1 MPVLTYPNIDPQ
13 RLQPNP
19 WNTNRVSPENAD
31 KIDESLKRFADVVPG
46 GMFKPILVRELAD
59 GSLQIIGGQHRVESA
74 MRLRLKQVPYFNLGR
89 ISDQRAK
96 EIGLVDNG
104 RYGEDDTLQL
114 AELLEGLGTAE
125 DIAKFMP
132 YSDTDLASIFAATNI
147 DIDDLDLP
155 DDDESASLL
164 PPAPKVQTHQIMRFK
179 VPVEDVASVTQRIER
194 VMKEQKFSEEDS
206 LANAGNAL
214 VHILKELP

>member
-1 MPVLTYPNIDPQ
+1 MTTPSTPTIDP
-13 RLQPNP
+13 RLLQPNP

-31 KIDESLKRFADVVPG
+31 KIDESVRRF

-59 GSLQIIGGQHRVESA
+59 GSFQIIGGQHRVESA
-74 MRLRLKQVPYFNLGR
+74 VRLKLKSVPYFNLGR
-89 ISDQRAK
+89 IDDKKAK

-114 AELLEGLGTAE
+114 AELLEGLGSAE

-132 YSDTDLASIFAATNI
+132 YSDTDLAGIFAATNI
-147 DIDDLDLP
+147 SLDDLDLP
-155 DDDESASLL
+155 DDDGSAPML
-164 PPAPKVQTHQIMRFK
+164 PSTPKVQTHQIMRFK
-179 VPVEDVASVTQRIER
+179 VPVDDVSKITDRIER
-194 VMKEQKFSEEDS
+194 TMKEQGFKDEDS

-214 VHILKELP
+214 VHIFSETHE